1 MAVVV
6 TRPLPEA
13 LRWAARLRERGFDP
27 LVLPL
32 LEIAPPQDDGELRR
46 AVARL
51 EAYAAVMFVSANAVH
66 GFFAVAPGFA
76 ARRAWAPGPGTAEA
90 LRDAGVPPERIAAP
104 AADALQFDSESLWAQ
119 VGAGVRAGDRVLIVR
134 GSDAEGRSEGR
145 EWLAQQLAGAGA
157 LVETVV
163 AYQRR
168 APTWN
173 AAQVAAAQRAARD
186 GSLWLFSSSEAAGQ
200 LARLLPAQDWRDA
213 QAIATHPRIAQAV
226 RALGFGAVHA
236 ARPAFEEV
244 VASIESH
251 R

>member
-13 LRWAARLRERGFDP
+13 LRWAERLRERGLDP

-32 LEIAPPQDDGELRR
+32 LEIAPPADDSGLRQ
-46 AVARL
+46 AIAQL
-51 EAYAAVMFVSANAVH
+51 DHYAAAMFVSANAVH
-66 GFFAVAPGFA
+66 GFFAVAPGLGA
-76 ARRAWAPGPGTAEA
+76 LRAWAPGPGTAEA
-90 LRDAGVPPERIAAP
+90 LRQAGVPADRIAAP
-104 AADALQFDSESLWAQ
+104 AADAAQFDSESLWAQ
-119 VGAGVRAGDRVLIVR
+119 VGREVRKGDRVLIVR

-145 EWLAQQLAGAGA
+145 EWLAQQLAAAGA
-157 LVETVV
+157 QVDTVV

-168 APTWN
+168 APAWN
-173 AAQVAAAQRAARD
+173 AEQVAAAQRAAQD

-200 LARLLPAQDWRDA
+200 LARLLPAQDWSRA
-213 QAIATHPRIAQAV
+213 RAIATHPRIAQAV

-236 ARPAFEEV
+236 SRPAVEEV

>member
-13 LRWAARLRERGFDP
+13 SRWAERLRERGHEAV
-27 LVLPL
+27 VLPL
-32 LEIAPPQDDGELRR
+32 LEIAPPRDDSGLRQ
-46 AVARL
+46 AIARL
-51 EAYAAVMFVSANAVH
+51 DAYAAVMFVSANAVH
-66 GFFAVAPGFA
+66 GFFAVAPGFG

-90 LRDAGVPPERIAAP
+90 LRDAGVALDRITAP
-104 AADALQFDSESLWAQ
+104 AADAPQFDSESLWSEVGAQ
-119 VGAGVRAGDRVLIVR
+119 VRRGDRVLIVR
-134 GSDAEGRSEGR
+134 GSDADGRSQGR
-145 EWLAQQLAGAGA
+145 EWLAQQLAVAGA
-157 LVETVV
+157 QIETVV

-173 AAQVAAAQRAARD
+173 AEQVAAAQRAARD
-186 GSLWLFSSSEAAGQ
+186 GSLWLFSSSEGAGQ
-200 LARLLPAQDWRDA
+200 LARLLPGQDWSGAR
-213 QAIATHPRIAQAV
+213 AIATHPRIAQAV